1 MAGKRKRKAVSHAL
15 HSELT
20 EYSSLLR
27 ALSTSDTLDLA
38 RRLTEPPPPTKR
50 KKRTA
55 KSALGNLQLEA
66 PPEEYQ
72 GPLAE
77 GEETQPPTAGSSQLP
92 PEEPEGE
99 QQRVRKRDTWT
110 RWPLLPTD
118 LHVPEW
124 GLDDEIE
131 PLVRQC
137 LRNNPHP
144 TDEDGEPDDTPS
156 WLPHLTES
164 ASVFLSSVFALLS
177 HHTPARPQSMQDR
190 LNPIDWK
197 MVLDIL
203 GTCGDVDATVITT
216 VKARMEAIYGPYDSP
231 AIGRLQTRAEA
242 KSRAAAAFDEADDA
256 LFVAPR
262 PTKRQPKRV
271 LEEVES
277 DDLDG

>member
-27 ALSTSDTLDLA
+27 ALSTNDTLDLA
-38 RRLTEPPPPTKR
+38 RRLTEPAPPKKR
-50 KKRTA
+50 KKQTA
-55 KSALGNLQLEA
+55 KSAVDSQLEG
-66 PPEEYQ
+66 PREESQ
-72 GPLAE
+72 GPIAA
-77 GEETQPPTAGSSQLP
+77 GEETRPPTPGSSRLP

-118 LHVPEW
+118 IHVPEW

-262 PTKRQPKRV
+262 PTKRR
-271 LEEVES
+271 L
-277 DDLDG
+277 